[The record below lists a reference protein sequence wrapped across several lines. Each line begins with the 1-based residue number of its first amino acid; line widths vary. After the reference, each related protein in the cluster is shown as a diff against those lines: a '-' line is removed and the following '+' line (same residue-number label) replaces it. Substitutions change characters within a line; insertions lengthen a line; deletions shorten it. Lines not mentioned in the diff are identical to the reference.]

1 MKRIFSGA
9 KSPEFPAPPRLFNRD
24 GSTSGPSSPKG
35 LRSRSSSISKIFSS
49 DSSPKAASVELPK
62 ETSATGDVS
71 PELVPIVTLLSAHTH
86 RRYHEGVFLILQ
98 DLKADGSPAARQ
110 WQEVYGVLIGTQLA
124 LWDAKEL
131 ADCEAG
137 TNPKFRDVASKP
149 HYINFTDASLRALN
163 GSDAV
168 VTESKK
174 KLSNALVVSTTL
186 KNRYFLQYSDKESFN
201 RWHAAIRLSLFEC
214 TSLQEAYT
222 GAFLSSR
229 GAKLGDIKIILS
241 DSKFDYEDWVSVRF
255 GTGMPWKRCFAVIS
269 QSSSKKHP
277 NGKIRFYENEKKT
290 KKAHAMATVVSS
302 KALYAVYPSSPLLID
317 TSTIIKVEGEII
329 FDKKELPQETSIF
342 IMPEKHQAV
351 PGYDTIIRFLVP
363 AMNAFK
369 LYGRPKKLIANKD
382 DQNSLLFALP
392 TLPHVHY
399 LKVEELLP
407 LTNSVSSLQWTTHDW
422 RHHIRDVLQK
432 KITQGYTGCGSS
444 SGLTGALASPVI
456 GSAELFEG
464 SGTLASPTFL
474 SLQKPFGSNS
484 ISSRSNLSGS
494 VSTITSR
501 SGSPNSKRK
510 SLLGLSSGNRA
521 SSDAVSASSNYSS
534 RSNDNFLTP
543 KASGLEIH
551 KNNDPKLKASKKD
564 VPSFQI
570 TEHRSGSPLKVDI
583 PNSNFEM
590 LGKDKVQKNRADP
603 VTKFSHASDLSAI
616 YDKYSASPFGQ
627 SQANSPVTQTIEIK
641 DRSPYEQ
648 YVGSSEAKTFEI
660 PNIRDSN
667 STADTNGRRSAG
679 NYPLDDDDNDSA
691 SEEARALNEFNDLA
705 KRVRGLDMQPSQGI
719 YAGNSEK
726 ESPIDLD
733 FNFEASH
740 ETESGY
746 GDVTADDDANVFDP
760 DFMEQNQML
769 ESESRHK
776 ADDEQFSFSDN
787 SYQQSESFQ
796 GNSRPNQQNKPNP
809 PTNPKQ
815 VEQSFP
821 HSAAVHDLKLYRK
834 PPAGYN
840 VQQEPGPTPNGQPHG
855 YRQPAPQQ
863 AADPNYN
870 KRTSPYQQQ
879 HFSNAP
885 SRPHQQRGISPQHAQ
900 FPNHAQGYNA
910 PYASRPTHTQAYQH
924 GPVHMQQQPQQQYRP
939 YSPNYA
945 QKFPPQQQSHQG
957 RPYNNVYN
965 GSYPPQRMPNSDGVP
980 SMQSQGRAGPYPQA
994 QAPKGSHKSRAPPT
1008 GFSQYMPPSATNT
1021 NPYSR

>member
-9 KSPEFPAPPRLFNRD
+9 KSPEFPAPPKFFQRD
-24 GSTSGPSSPKG
+24 GSSSGPSSPKG
-35 LRSRSSSISKIFSS
+35 IRSRSSSISKIFSG
-49 DSSPKAASVELPK
+49 DSSPKAAPVELPQ
-62 ETSATGDVS
+62 EMSASGNVS

-98 DLKADGSPAARQ
+98 DLKADGSPAARK

-131 ADCEAG
+131 ADCDTGA
-137 TNPKFRDVASKP
+137 NPRLKDVAAKP

-174 KLSNALVVSTTL
+174 KLNNALVVSTTL

-229 GAKLGDIKIILS
+229 GAKLGDIKIILA
-241 DSKFDYEDWVSVRF
+241 DSKFNYEDWVSVRF

-269 QSSSKKHP
+269 QGTSKKHP
-277 NGKIRFYENEKKT
+277 YGKIKFYENEKKT
-290 KKAHAMATVVSS
+290 KKAHVMATVVSS
-302 KALYAVYPSSPLLID
+302 KALYAVYPSSPMLID

-329 FDKKELPQETSIF
+329 FDKKETPQETNIF

-399 LKVEELLP
+399 LKVDELLP
-407 LTNSVSSLQWTTHDW
+407 LTNSVSSLQWTPHDW
-422 RHHIRDVLQK
+422 RDHVRDLLQK
-432 KITQGYTGCGSS
+432 KISQGYTGCGSS

-464 SGTLASPTFL
+464 SGGISSPTFL
-474 SLQKPFGSNS
+474 SLQKPFYGNS
-484 ISSRSNLSGS
+484 LSSKSNLSGS
-494 VSTITSR
+494 ISTITSR

-510 SLLGLSSGNRA
+510 SLLGASSGNKV
-521 SSDAVSASSNYSS
+521 SSDSVSATSFYSS
-534 RSNDNFLTP
+534 RSNDKFETP
-543 KASGLEIH
+543 HASGLQIH
-551 KNNDPKLKASKKD
+551 KEGVPPLNIAKKD

-570 TEHRSGSPLKVDI
+570 TEDHSDPHLKVDI
-583 PNSNFEM
+583 PNSNFDR
-590 LGKDKVQKNRADP
+590 LGEDKVKKNKNDP
-603 VTKFSHASDLSAI
+603 VSKFSHASDLSAI

-627 SQANSPVTQTIEIK
+627 SQANSPVAQTIEIN

-648 YVGSSEAKTFEI
+648 YVGSSEGKTFEI

-667 STADTNGRRSAG
+667 STADTTIQKSMGNYYAG
-679 NYPLDDDDNDSA
+679 NDDDKDDDL
-691 SEEARALNEFNDLA
+691 EEARALTEFNDLA
-705 KRVRGLDMQPSQGI
+705 NRVRELEMKPN
-719 YAGNSEK
+719 AVRTAVNNEEK
-726 ESPIDLD
+726 SPIALD
-733 FNFEASH
+733 FNFSAANDEA
-740 ETESGY
+740 TGY
-746 GDVTADDDANVFDP
+746 GDEVADDDANVFDP

-769 ESESRHK
+769 ENESRHFA
-776 ADDEQFSFSDN
+776 ADSQSNFSGHSHSQEQLPQEDRL
-787 SYQQSESFQ
+787 QQTVHVPA
-796 GNSRPNQQNKPNP
+796 PNMNHN
-809 PTNPKQ
+809 N
-815 VEQSFP
+815 QSLP
-821 HSAAVHDLKLYRK
+821 HSAAVTDFRQHRK
-834 PPAGYN
+834 PPAGYHGA
-840 VQQEPGPTPNGQPHG
+840 QAQGPMLPQNGYGNG
-855 YRQPAPQQ
+855 YRQPPPQQ
-863 AADPNYN
+863 AFDLNHAA
-870 KRTSPYQQQ
+870 RRSPYQRQGYPN
-879 HFSNAP
+879 SSVRP
-885 SRPHQQRGISPQHAQ
+885 SPQGISPQNPQ
-900 FPNHAQGYNA
+900 FPNHGQGYKA
-910 PYASRPTHTQAYQH
+910 PYATRPTHPQLQQQA
-924 GPVHMQQQPQQQYRP
+924 PINMQQQHRP
-939 YSPNYA
+939 YSPKYA
-945 QKFPPQQQSHQG
+945 QKYPPQQHPNQG

-965 GSYPPQRMPNSDGVP
+965 GSYAPQSVHNMEGVTP
-980 SMQSQGRAGPYPQA
+980 MQPQGRAGPYPQA
-994 QAPKGSHKSRAPPT
+994 PGPMGSHKPRVPPSS
-1008 GFSQYMPPSATNT
+1008 GFSQFMPTSTTNA